1 MIKDQGDRQLY
12 RISSKLGTIKS
23 VGFQDERLKN
33 LKKEIDN
40 KEKLIIKVDKSKDK
54 EERKEATFVY
64 TATDG
69 TPFDFSDYKQL
80 MKFAGEVYNNE
91 LSFNEAKEDQKEMLK
106 KIKELEKRA
115 NLPTGPGPKKIKQR

>member
-1 MIKDQGDRQLY
+1 M
-12 RISSKLGTIKS
+12 
-23 VGFQDERLKN
+23 
-33 LKKEIDN
+33 
-40 KEKLIIKVDKSKDK
+40 IIKVDKSKDK
-54 EERKEATFVY
+54 EERKKATFVY